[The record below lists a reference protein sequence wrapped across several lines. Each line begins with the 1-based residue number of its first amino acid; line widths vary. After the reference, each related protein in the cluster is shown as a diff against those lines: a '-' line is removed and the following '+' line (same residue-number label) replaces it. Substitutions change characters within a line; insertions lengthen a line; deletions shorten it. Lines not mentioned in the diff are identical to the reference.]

1 MAKKKAKN
9 GRKKARSAK
18 QKANDKR
25 LGQMA
30 KRNARRVV
38 TPKKR
43 KSSPKRKVNKQRR
56 RKANVVKRKTT
67 PKKKS
72 FLGNIPVINN
82 PLFRKAAA
90 GVGTAAIG
98 GAILALVVPSLAAQ
112 PLVKPVLA
120 LAGGGV
126 AGVVAQ
132 IVTQGG
138 LSGLGLGGGGASSP
152 AASNIGNIG
161 FA

>member
-1 MAKKKAKN
+1 MA
-9 GRKKARSAK
+9 KKARSAK
-18 QKANDKR
+18 QKRNDRR

-30 KRNARRVV
+30 KRRARGRSKRPKAKRSTRRSKTNKRRPRSRSVV
-38 TPKKR
+38 KR
-43 KSSPKRKVNKQRR
+43 RSSPK
-56 RKANVVKRKTT
+56 
-67 PKKKS
+67 KKGILS
-72 FLGNIPVINN
+72 NIPVINN
-82 PLFRKAAA
+82 PMFKRAAA
-90 GVGTAAIG
+90 GVGTATIG
-98 GAILALVVPSLAAQ
+98 GAILSLVVPQLANQ

-138 LSGLGLGGGGASSP
+138 LSGLGLGGNGGNGAGTV
-152 AASNIGNIG
+152 NTG

>member
-1 MAKKKAKN
+1 MA
-9 GRKKARSAK
+9 KKARSAK
-18 QKANDKR
+18 QKAATRKLVASN
-25 LGQMA
+25 
-30 KRNARRVV
+30 
-38 TPKKR
+38 KR
-43 KSSPKRKVNKQRR
+43 KARKTPTKRRKTAKSRKPNIKRR

-67 PKKKS
+67 PKKKGILS
-72 FLGNIPVINN
+72 NIPVINN
-82 PLFRKAAA
+82 PMFKRAAA

-138 LSGLGLGGGGASSP
+138 LSGLGLGNLGGGNGVSGQGGG
-152 AASNIGNIG
+152 I
-161 FA
+161 